1 VGAVVGGFI
10 QLPFG
15 ATDVVD
21 GFLRPTFAGSPL
33 AEHHVGD
40 GVVTLG
46 LVLGGVMSVGGIG
59 LAYYLWVLRPEL
71 PGRIRE
77 RARGVHQFLVDKWYF
92 DELYD
97 RGVVRPVALAGAWSQ
112 RTFERVVVDGLLV
125 GGVVAVVRTG
135 SVVVR
140 NAQSGYLRYYAALLL
155 VGVAG
160 VTLYFL
166 LRV

>member
-1 VGAVVGGFI
+1 
-10 QLPFG
+10 
-15 ATDVVD
+15 
-21 GFLRPTFAGSPL
+21 
-33 AEHHVGD
+33 
-40 GVVTLG
+40 
-46 LVLGGVMSVGGIG
+46 
-59 LAYYLWVLRPEL
+59 
-71 PGRIRE
+71 
-77 RARGVHQFLVDKWYF
+77 
-92 DELYD
+92 
-97 RGVVRPVALAGAWSQ
+97 VRPVALAGAWLQ